1 MLVSLFDLEPFLSGL
16 KADLRDLIASRI
28 VLLSEAFPECV
39 FMVLETNGLMS
50 ALYVKKW
57 GGIPRYLDVV
67 PDNPDSIKMAIEANM
82 SFKSFLLK
90 RLIVWDFIPYSLRW
104 KKSVSGIGMIYV
116 GTLEMM
122 QEKYGKDG
130 VDNLNE
136 IMYNIGLGQSTEIL
150 KMLDLNKDM
159 EGCAYV
165 LLSMHRIFGIKSKII
180 QKDSNKIVIH
190 VLNLWES
197 KHIHNI

>member
-1 MLVSLFDLEPFLSGL
+1 
-16 KADLRDLIASRI
+16 
-28 VLLSEAFPECV
+28 
-39 FMVLETNGLMS
+39 
-50 ALYVKKW
+50 
-57 GGIPRYLDVV
+57 
-67 PDNPDSIKMAIEANM
+67 M

-190 VLNLWES
+190 ARKCRWGGHLKKWNARTCLSIDNYEAGLIEGILSSSEHTYTKRRSCGDNVCELVISFSNS
-197 KHIHNI
+197 N